1 MKLLILSFFAVI
13 LTYSLFFDERE
24 DVSQSIQGIDSSVYI
39 QKPDTL
45 QVDCLECYYITPDSY
60 IVR

>member
-13 LTYSLFFDERE
+13 LAYSLIFDERE

-45 QVDCLECYYITPDSY
+45 QTDYLECYYGSVLY
-60 IVR
+60 